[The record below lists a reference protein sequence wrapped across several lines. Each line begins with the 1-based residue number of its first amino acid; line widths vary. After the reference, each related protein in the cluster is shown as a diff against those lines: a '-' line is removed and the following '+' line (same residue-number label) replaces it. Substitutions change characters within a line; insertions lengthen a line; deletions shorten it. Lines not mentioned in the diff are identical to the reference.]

1 MTDTTTQERNITDGK
16 FNGWTNYETWRV
28 NLEMWDGYEI
38 EHGEFDDVESLA
50 DYLNLVSDEIIMGQ
64 SEGIAQDY
72 ALAFLSAV
80 NWHEIASH
88 KADEYGLFNDDESE
102 DE

>member
-38 EHGEFDDVESLA
+38 EHGDFDDVDSLA
-50 DYLNLVSDEIIMGQ
+50 DYLKESSKETIMSQSDGL
-64 SEGIAQDY
+64 AQDY
-72 ALAFLSAV
+72 ALAFLWDV

-88 KADEYGLFNDDESE
+88 KAEEYELFNDDESE
-102 DE
+102 E